1 MDNKLIKRY
10 LEPQV
15 ACDFDK
21 GKLIL
26 ILGPRQAGKTTLVKQ
41 FRNFNGQKT
50 VYYNCDLDQDRNLL
64 KENNIAP
71 LRNAVAPYELII
83 IDEAQRLPEPGLT
96 LKILIDNFPEKNF
109 LVTGSLSL
117 SLVGKVRESMTGRYL
132 PHIMLPIS
140 YAELG
145 NHIGRQEVISRLSDL
160 LIYGSY
166 PNIVTME
173 NVHERM
179 TLLGTIVSNYLLSDL
194 LQSTDIRNEEALRTV
209 LRLLAL
215 QLGNEVSLNEVAR
228 EAGID
233 LETLRRYLFLLEESF
248 VLFSLPPY
256 ESNIR
261 KTIHRKQKYYFVDL
275 GIRNAII
282 GDFRPLE
289 LRGDVGGLW
298 ENAMM
303 VERKKRNSAQN
314 FFATSFFYRSYTGVE
329 LDLFERGSKGERAT
343 FEIKW
348 SEGKV
353 GKAAK
358 EVSTGELTAGDP
370 TIVNKD
376 NFPGFVGM

>member
-1 MDNKLIKRY
+1 MNLVNRY

-15 ACDFDK
+15 NKDFGK

-26 ILGPRQAGKTTLVKQ
+26 ILGPRQVGKTTLVKQ
-41 FRNFNGQKT
+41 FQASSNKKT
-50 VYYNCDLDQDRNLL
+50 VYYNCDLDQDRNQL
-64 KENNIAP
+64 KENNLTP
-71 LRNAVAPYELII
+71 LKNAVAPYDLVI
-83 IDEAQRLPEPGLT
+83 IDEAQRLPEPGLI

-117 SLVGKVRESMTGRYL
+117 SLVGKVRETMTGRYL
-132 PHIMLPIS
+132 PHIMLPLS
-140 YAELG
+140 YSELG
-145 NHIGRQEVISRLSDL
+145 NKLGSREITNQLSDL

-166 PNIVTME
+166 PNIINTEDV
-173 NVHERM
+173 NERI
-179 TLLGTIVSNYLLSDL
+179 TALGNIVGNYLLGDL
-194 LQSTDIRNEEALRTV
+194 LNSTDIRNEEALRTV

-215 QLGNEVSLNEVAR
+215 QLGNEVSLDEIAR
-228 EAGID
+228 EAHID

-248 VLFSLPPY
+248 VLFALPPY

-289 LRGDVGGLW
+289 SRGDIGGLW

-303 VERKKRNSAQN
+303 IERKKWNAARE

-329 LDLFERGSKGERAT
+329 LDLFERGTTGGRFT
-343 FEIKW
+343 FEMKW
-348 SEGKV
+348 SGGKV
-353 GKAAK
+353 GRAAK
-358 EVSTGELTAGDP
+358 EVSCGELEAGEP
-370 TIVNKD
+370 TIVTRD
-376 NFPGFVGM
+376 TFFPFVGL